1 MLHDSEEIQAQKA
14 EKYAALCQKRFFLGL
29 SSSIAILTFKYLD
42 VGYRIRVFICL
53 KHVSSTRQNNTL

>member
-14 EKYAALCQKRFFLGL
+14 EKNAALCQKR
-29 SSSIAILTFKYLD
+29 LTFKYLD